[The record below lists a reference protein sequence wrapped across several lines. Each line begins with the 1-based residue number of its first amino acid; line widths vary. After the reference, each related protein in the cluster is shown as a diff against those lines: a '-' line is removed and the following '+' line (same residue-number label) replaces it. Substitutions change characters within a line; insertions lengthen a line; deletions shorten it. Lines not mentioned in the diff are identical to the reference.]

1 MNKIV
6 LAFLALLALTAPA
19 LAGTGTQSMTPI
31 TDRDLITSQTGAPIE
46 GCPPILR
53 FTNNL

>member
-1 MNKIV
+1 MNIPV
-6 LAFLALLALTAPA
+6 LALLALLALTAPA

-31 TDRDLITSQTGAPIE
+31 SDRDLITSQTGAPID
-46 GCPPILR
+46 GCPPIAR